1 MIISD
6 FWLTLVSGVVIGLL
20 LSMSLRWIGG
30 KLLTGN
36 QRKEGGSANR
46 EKIR

>member
-1 MIISD
+1 MAANE
-6 FWLTLVSGVVIGLL
+6 FWLILVSGVVVGLL

-30 KLLTGN
+30 KLLTAN

>member
-1 MIISD
+1 MITSE
-6 FWLTLVSGVVIGLL
+6 FWLILVSGVVIGLL

-30 KLLTGN
+30 KLLTAN
-36 QRKEGGSANR
+36 HRKEGGSANR